1 MIVYGMVYKRGHK
14 RKNWQMRLFVLDG
27 STCNYYEL
35 GTYIHNP
42 HTHTKH
48 NTHRAEHTEQNT
60 QTHKTHR
67 AEHTHKTHTEQN
79 THTHNTQ
86 THKRTAEQSRAQCC
100 PEPVWANGCV
110 LKARKPP
117 LKLVVI
123 LTLRCAAFFFCLLPM
138 SSPHHHHLII
148 NDNHQATPI

>member
-67 AEHTHKTHTEQN
+67 AEHRHTQHTQSR
-79 THTHNTQ
+79 THTHT
-86 THKRTAEQSRAQCC
+86 THKRTNAQQNRAEHSVALSLSGQMAVC
-100 PEPVWANGCV
+100 
-110 LKARKPP
+110 
-117 LKLVVI
+117 
-123 LTLRCAAFFFCLLPM
+123 
-138 SSPHHHHLII
+138 
-148 NDNHQATPI
+148 